1 MNAEFR
7 GARHDKHVEV
17 SDIINVVNDF
27 AFDLGP
33 IEEVDMASLDN
44 AWIARSA
51 TDVVEKA
58 LETFME

>member
-1 MNAEFR
+1 M
-7 GARHDKHVEV
+7 EV

-44 AWIARSA
+44 AWIVRSA
-51 TDVVEKA
+51 TRTDVVEKV